1 MTPSFNPNPL
11 FEDDGNPKEVQ
22 PYVFPPIAEMKEA
35 HRGTSASREN
45 PAWNAPDRPQNNPTP
60 SKAQAVFTLEQTQ
73 ALERQALERGAQE
86 GERRAREELEK
97 LREAERARLTQ
108 ALEEFADERSRYFQQ
123 VESEVVSL
131 ALSIARKI
139 LYREAQVDPLFLA
152 GAVRVSLEKLA
163 AGTRVQLRVHPSQV
177 NHWKEFLAGQNRID
191 PMPEVVADNSLSTVD
206 CVLETELGSTNLSL
220 EAQLKEIEKGFLD
233 LLAARPNRP

>member
-60 SKAQAVFTLEQTQ
+60 SKAQAVFTLEQ
-73 ALERQALERGAQE
+73 
-86 GERRAREELEK
+86 
-97 LREAERARLTQ
+97 
-108 ALEEFADERSRYFQQ
+108 
-123 VESEVVSL
+123 SL

>member
-22 PYVFPPIAEMKEA
+22 PYVFPPIAEIKEA

-73 ALERQALERGAQE
+73 ALERQALEQ
-86 GERRAREELEK
+86 
-97 LREAERARLTQ
+97 
-108 ALEEFADERSRYFQQ
+108 FADERSRYFQQ

-191 PMPEVVADNSLSTVD
+191 PMPEVVADNSLGTVD